1 MNEIGSGAFAFTAAL
16 MVSSTRLERLC
27 VSMYS
32 WIDIYL
38 LFYGNRSFFCDDSSE
53 RLFAA
58 VGFFFFFFWK
68 KNEQKIPFFRNK
80 KAIKNHFFVATKKGA
95 AGLFGLVLSFS
106 LSLSPVLEKASSS

>member
-38 LFYGNRSFFCDDSSE
+38 LFYGNRSFFCDDFRE
-53 RLFAA
+53 AAA
-58 VGFFFFFFWK
+58 VGFFSSFFWK
-68 KNEQKIPFFRNK
+68 KK
-80 KAIKNHFFVATKKGA
+80 
-95 AGLFGLVLSFS
+95 
-106 LSLSPVLEKASSS
+106 